1 MTETPRVLA
10 LGDTA
15 VSLELGS
22 VLDAATSDR
31 VRALDEAMRA
41 RPFPGFR
48 EAVPTY
54 RSLLVVYDRE
64 RTRFDEVRDALL
76 EAARAPLPVPA
87 PGRCIDVPVVY
98 GGADGPDIEGVAH
111 RHGLDVAG
119 VVARHSA
126 TEYTA
131 LMLGFTPGFAY
142 LGLLPESLETPRLET
157 PRVRVPAGSVGIAG
171 RQTGIYP
178 AASPGG
184 WNLIGRT
191 SLRLFDPEAERP
203 CLVTAGDRVRFRPVD
218 RLPEATPYVAP
229 APVPAHPA
237 IEVLEPGLLTTVQ
250 DAGRSG
256 YRRLGVSPSGAL
268 DRPALALA
276 NRAAGNP
283 DGAAGLELTLAGP
296 TLRFLRPVRFALA
309 GADLGAVLQ
318 RPDLGDWP
326 VPSGIAVL
334 ARAGNLLSFRGR
346 RRGCRAYLACAGG
359 VEVPLVLGSR
369 ATDRG
374 AGFGGFGGR
383 ALRGG
388 DVLGIASAAGS
399 AAVLFAEAPERGAA
413 SPVVVRV
420 VPGPQRADFPEAS
433 IESFASQVWR
443 VGSLS
448 DRVGCRLEGSPLA
461 HRGPG
466 EIVSDGMVPGSIQVP
481 PDGRPIVM
489 LADAPTT
496 GGYPKIGAVVSD
508 DLPLVAQLVPGEGE
522 VRFELLEGPGA
533 R

>member
-1 MTETPRVLA
+1 LTETPRVLP
-10 LGDTA
+10 LGDGA

-22 VLDAATSDR
+22 VLDTATNDR
-31 VRALDEAMRA
+31 VRALDEAVRA

-64 RTRFDEVRDALL
+64 RTRFDEVRAALL
-76 EAARAPLPVPA
+76 EAARAPLAAPQ
-87 PGRCIDVPVVY
+87 PGRRVDVPVVY
-98 GGADGPDIEGVAH
+98 GGADGPDLEAVA
-111 RHGLDVAG
+111 RGRGLEPAEL
-119 VVARHSA
+119 VARHSSLG
-126 TEYTA
+126 YTA

-142 LGLLPESLETPRLET
+142 LGLLPESLETPRRAT
-157 PRVRVPAGSVGIAG
+157 PRVSVPAGSVAVAG

-203 CLVTAGDRVRFRPVD
+203 CLIEAGDTVHFRPVE
-218 RLPEATPYVAP
+218 RLPDAAPYVAP
-229 APVPAHPA
+229 VPAPAHPA
-237 IEVLEPGLLTTVQ
+237 LEVLEAGLLTTVQ

-256 YRRLGVSPSGAL
+256 YRRLGVSPGGAL
-268 DRPALALA
+268 DPPALALA
-276 NRAAGNP
+276 NRAVGNP
-283 DGAAGLELTLAGP
+283 DGTAGLELTLSGP

-318 RPDLGDWP
+318 RSDLGDWA

-334 ARAGNLLSFRGR
+334 ARAGNVLSFRGR
-346 RRGCRAYLACAGG
+346 RSGCRAYLACTGG

-374 AGFGGFGGR
+374 AGFGGFAGR
-383 ALRGG
+383 ALRPG
-388 DVLGIASAAGS
+388 DVLGAEPSATPSAAPAAAPARGIASPAI
-399 AAVLFAEAPERGAA
+399 
-413 SPVVVRV
+413 VRV
-420 VPGPQRADFPEAS
+420 VPGPQRADFPEVS
-433 IESFASQVWR
+433 IESFTSQVWR

-448 DRVGCRLEGSPLA
+448 DRVGCRLEGEPLA
-461 HRGPG
+461 HRGSG

-522 VRFELLEGPGA
+522 LRFELLEGPDP